1 MPRLFLPSEID
12 PQREVLITGEEA
24 HYLLAVL
31 RMKAGEEFSLFD
43 PSGRHFR
50 ARISR
55 AGRKDAAAELLAE
68 LPPAR
73 DPARPVVLVQG
84 MLKSDK
90 MDLVVRKSTE
100 LGVSRIVP
108 VVAERSQ
115 VRRTRKGERW
125 RKVAREASRQCFRT
139 SVPEVDEPLG
149 MAEFLSSAEGF
160 EGFVFWEGG
169 GSSLGEAWQ
178 LKPSSEP
185 LVVAIGPEGGFTEE
199 EVDLARRKGL
209 EAKSLGERILRAET
223 AAVAALTVVQ
233 FLLGELG

>member
-1 MPRLFLPSEID
+1 LPRLFLPSEID
-12 PQREVLITGEEA
+12 PQRNVLIAGEEA

-31 RMKAGEEFSLFD
+31 RMKAGEELSLFD

-55 AGRKDAAAELLAE
+55 AGREGITAELLEE

-73 DPARPVVLVQG
+73 DPARPVVLVQAI
-84 MLKSDK
+84 LKSDK

-115 VRRTRKGERW
+115 VRSTRKGERW
-125 RKVAREASRQCFRT
+125 RKVAREAARQSFRT
-139 SVPEVDEPLG
+139 SVPGVDEPQGL
-149 MAEFLSSAEGF
+149 AEFFGGAGSLEGF
-160 EGFVFWEGG
+160 IFWEGG
-169 GSSLGEAWQ
+169 GSSLREAR
-178 LKPSSEP
+178 LKHSPNP
-185 LVVAIGPEGGFTEE
+185 LVIAIGPEGGFTEA
-199 EVDLARRKGL
+199 EVSLAGRKGL
-209 EAKSLGERILRAET
+209 EVKSLGERILRAET
-223 AAVAALTVVQ
+223 AAVAALAVVQ

>member
-12 PQREVLITGEEA
+12 PQRNVLIAGEEA

-31 RMKAGEEFSLFD
+31 RMKAGEELSLFD

-50 ARISR
+50 ARISW
-55 AGRKDAAAELLAE
+55 AGREGITAELLEE

-84 MLKSDK
+84 ILKSDK

-115 VRRTRKGERW
+115 VRSTRKGERW
-125 RKVAREASRQCFRT
+125 RKVAREAARQSFRT
-139 SVPEVDEPLG
+139 SVPGVDEPQGL
-149 MAEFLSSAEGF
+149 AEFFGGAGSLEGF
-160 EGFVFWEGG
+160 IFWEGG
-169 GSSLGEAWQ
+169 GSSLREAR
-178 LKPSSEP
+178 LKHSPNP
-185 LVVAIGPEGGFTEE
+185 LVIAIGPEGGFTEA
-199 EVDLARRKGL
+199 EVSLAGRKGL
-209 EAKSLGERILRAET
+209 EVKSLGERILRAET
-223 AAVAALTVVQ
+223 AAVAALAVVQ

>member
-1 MPRLFLPSEID
+1 
-12 PQREVLITGEEA
+12 
-24 HYLLAVL
+24 
-31 RMKAGEEFSLFD
+31 
-43 PSGRHFR
+43 
-50 ARISR
+50 
-55 AGRKDAAAELLAE
+55 
-68 LPPAR
+68 
-73 DPARPVVLVQG
+73 
-84 MLKSDK
+84 
-90 MDLVVRKSTE
+90 
-100 LGVSRIVP
+100 
-108 VVAERSQ
+108 
-115 VRRTRKGERW
+115 
-125 RKVAREASRQCFRT
+125 
-139 SVPEVDEPLG
+139 

>member
-1 MPRLFLPSEID
+1 LPRLFLPSEID
-12 PQREVLITGEEA
+12 PQRNVLIAGEEA

-31 RMKAGEEFSLFD
+31 RMKAGEELSLFD

-55 AGRKDAAAELLAE
+55 AGREGITAELLEE

-84 MLKSDK
+84 ILKSDK

-115 VRRTRKGERW
+115 VRSTRKGERW
-125 RKVAREASRQCFRT
+125 RKVAREAARQSFRT
-139 SVPEVDEPLG
+139 SVPGVDEPQGL
-149 MAEFLSSAEGF
+149 AEFFGGAGSLEGF
-160 EGFVFWEGG
+160 IFWEGG
-169 GSSLGEAWQ
+169 GSSLREAR
-178 LKPSSEP
+178 LKHSPNP
-185 LVVAIGPEGGFTEE
+185 LVIAIGPEGGFTEA
-199 EVDLARRKGL
+199 EVSLAGRKGL
-209 EAKSLGERILRAET
+209 EVKSLGERILRAET
-223 AAVAALTVVQ
+223 AAVAALAVVQ

>member
-12 PQREVLITGEEA
+12 PQRNVLIAGEEA

-31 RMKAGEEFSLFD
+31 RMKAGEELSLFD

-55 AGRKDAAAELLAE
+55 AGREGITAELLEE

-84 MLKSDK
+84 ILKSDK

-115 VRRTRKGERW
+115 VRSTRKGERW
-125 RKVAREASRQCFRT
+125 RKVAREAARQSFRT
-139 SVPEVDEPLG
+139 SVPGVDEPQGL
-149 MAEFLSSAEGF
+149 AEFFGGAGSLEGF
-160 EGFVFWEGG
+160 IFWEGG
-169 GSSLGEAWQ
+169 GSSLREAR
-178 LKPSSEP
+178 LKHSPNP
-185 LVVAIGPEGGFTEE
+185 LVIAIGPEGGFTEA
-199 EVDLARRKGL
+199 EVSLAGRKGL
-209 EAKSLGERILRAET
+209 EVKSLGERILRAET
-223 AAVAALTVVQ
+223 AAVAALAVVQ